1 MQTNPNV
8 ENTMLPEF
16 EYLYGKPTITGFIKQ
31 EAADFVV
38 IEDLGFELTGEGEHI
53 FISIRKEGENTQYVA
68 RALAKAAGV
77 ADKHVSYAGLKDRHA
92 ITEQWFGIHMPGK
105 ETPDFSSVE
114 TDQITVLKIVRHN
127 KKLRTGALKGNQF
140 TLKLTDLSS
149 TDGLEE
155 RLEKIKTV
163 GVPNYFGEQRFG
175 RNGSNIT
182 AAQEMFAGKT
192 IRDRNKR
199 SFYISAAR
207 SLIFNAVVSER
218 ISQAKWQTPMPGDCL
233 VLQGSNSFFA
243 EETLTDDIIERVAQ
257 GALQLSAPLV
267 GKGNSS
273 AMSDALAFE
282 DTIIA
287 QYPELLEGLVA
298 AGLRQE
304 RKALI
309 LRPQNF
315 SYELAENSL
324 TVSFYLPSGCFATSV
339 VRELI
344 EEKFVV
350 RHFDQEVKSGDV

>member
-1 MQTNPNV
+1 MQTDPNT
-8 ENTMLPEF
+8 ETSMLPEF
-16 EYLYGKPTITGFIKQ
+16 EYLYGKPEVTGFIKQ

-105 ETPDFSSVE
+105 ETPDFSVVE
-114 TDQITVLKIVRHN
+114 TDQIKVLKIVRHN

-149 TDGLEE
+149 TDGLVA
-155 RLEKIKTV
+155 RLENIKTT

-175 RNGSNIT
+175 QNGNNIIR
-182 AAQEMFAGKT
+182 AKEMFAGKK
-192 IRDRNKR
+192 IKDRNKR

-207 SLIFNAVVSER
+207 SLLFNQVVSER
-218 ISQAKWQTPMPGDCL
+218 IRQGKWQTAMPGDCL
-233 VLQGSNSFFA
+233 ILQGSNSFFA
-243 EETLTDDIIERVAQ
+243 EETLTDDIVERVAL
-257 GALQLSAPLV
+257 GSLQLSAPLV

-282 DTIIA
+282 QDIIG
-287 QYPELLEGLVA
+287 QYPQLLDGLIA

-304 RKALI
+304 RKVLM

-315 SYELAENSL
+315 SYELTGNSL

-344 EEKFVV
+344 EEKVV
-350 RHFDQEVKSGDV
+350 IRHFEPAPKSGTV

>member
-8 ENTMLPEF
+8 ETSMLPEF
-16 EYLYGKPTITGFIKQ
+16 EYLYGKPSVTGFIKQ

-53 FISIRKEGENTQYVA
+53 FVSIRKIGENTQYVA

-77 ADKHVSYAGLKDRHA
+77 SGKDVSYAGLKDRHA
-92 ITEQWFGIHMPGK
+92 ITEQWFGIHMAGK
-105 ETPDFSSVE
+105 ETPDFSVIE
-114 TDQITVLKIVRHN
+114 TAQIKVLKIVRHN

-149 TDGLEE
+149 TDGLAE
-155 RLEKIKTV
+155 RLEQIKTT

-175 RNGSNIT
+175 QNGNNIVR
-182 AAQEMFAGKT
+182 AQAMFAGEKVK
-192 IRDRNKR
+192 DRNKR

-207 SLIFNAVVSER
+207 SLIFNHVVSER
-218 ISQAKWQTPMPGDCL
+218 IKQDKWQTAMSGDCFI
-233 VLQGSNSFFA
+233 LQGSNSFFA

-273 AMSDALAFE
+273 AMNDALAFE
-282 DTIIA
+282 SSVIT
-287 QYPELLEGLVA
+287 QYPELLEGLIA

-315 SYELAENSL
+315 SYELAEDSL
-324 TVSFYLPSGCFATSV
+324 TVSFYLPSGCFATSI

-344 EEKFVV
+344 EDKVFI
-350 RHFDQEVKSGDV
+350 RHFDQELKSGTV

>member
-1 MQTNPNV
+1 
-8 ENTMLPEF
+8 MLPEF
-16 EYLYGKPTITGFIKQ
+16 EYLYGKPSVTGFIKQ

-38 IEDLGFELTGEGEHI
+38 IEDLGFELTGEGEHV
-53 FISIRKEGENTQYVA
+53 FISVRKKGENTLYVA

-77 ADKHVSYAGLKDRHA
+77 SDKFVSYAGLKDRHA
-92 ITEQWFGIHMPGK
+92 ITEQWFCVNVPSK
-105 ETPDFSSVE
+105 ETPDFTVVE
-114 TDQITVLKIVRHN
+114 TDQIKILKVIRHN

-140 TLKLTDLSS
+140 TLKLTGLSS
-149 TDGLEE
+149 TDGLAE
-155 RLEKIKTV
+155 RLEKIKTT

-175 RNGSNIT
+175 QRGNNIVR
-182 AAQEMFAGKT
+182 AQAMFAGEK

-207 SLIFNAVVSER
+207 SLIFNQVVSER
-218 ISQAKWQTPMPGDCL
+218 IKQDKWQTAMSGDCFI
-233 VLQGSNSFFA
+233 LQGSNSFFA

-273 AMSDALAFE
+273 ATNDALVFE
-282 DTIIA
+282 NSVIT

-304 RKALI
+304 RKAII

-315 SYELAENSL
+315 SYELAEDSL
-324 TVSFYLPSGCFATSV
+324 TVSFYLPSGCFATSI

-344 EEKFVV
+344 EEKVV
-350 RHFDQEVKSGDV
+350 IRHFDQELKSGTV

>member
-1 MQTNPNV
+1 MQTNLNA

-140 TLKLTDLSS
+140 TLRMTDLSS
-149 TDGLEE
+149 TDGLAE

-182 AAQEMFAGKT
+182 EAKEMFAGKK

-207 SLIFNAVVSER
+207 SLIFNQVVSQR

-233 VLQGSNSFFA
+233 ILQGSNSFFT
-243 EETLTDDIIERVAQ
+243 EETLTSDIIERVAQ